1 MRARGWAACRMQVCA
16 LLMGGVMSVSAWAV
30 EPAAPAASAASA
42 PVSQAAPQ
50 SRLED
55 YYLLALSPSEGVAV
69 LRGPDRRLV
78 TLRVG
83 TALPSAKAR
92 LTQVLGD
99 RLRFDTLDDQGNRQS
114 AWMIRAANPEQLPEV
129 QRVSGVMP
137 APPTTTPSGQVTA
150 PLSSPKTTK

>member
-1 MRARGWAACRMQVCA
+1 MQVCA
-16 LLMGGVMSVSAWAV
+16 LLLGGVMSTWAA
-30 EPAAPAASAASA
+30 EPAAPVAPAASAS
-42 PVSQAAPQ
+42 VSQAASQ
-50 SRLED
+50 GRLED
-55 YYLLALSPSEGVAV
+55 HYLLALSPSEGVAV

-92 LTQVLGD
+92 LAQVLGD
-99 RLRFDTLDDQGNRQS
+99 RLRFDTVDEQGNRQT

-137 APPTTTPSGQVTA
+137 VPPTTTSSGQVVA